1 MTGEVPLV
9 SVVIPSYNHAHL
21 IARAIAS
28 VLAQSWSQLE
38 ILVIDNHS
46 SDKTD
51 QVVAGFADT
60 RVRMLKVHNGG
71 VIAISRNLGISAAR
85 GEWVAFLDSDDWWH
99 PEKLKRCAQHFG
111 EADFIYHRLRIVTQ
125 GRRSLLPRHVGSWP
139 LRTPVFQYLL
149 TDGNPV
155 ATSSVVVRRAIM
167 EQIGGFDERREII
180 AAEDYDAWIR
190 IASLTDRFL
199 FVRECLGYYLF
210 SRHSASRK
218 DMSLPMR
225 EVYAVHAHRLPG
237 HTQKRMEA
245 NAAYAAGRYAWSQ
258 GDFVKA
264 KMELSRALSW
274 GRVGLRMRSLV
285 TLSMLSFQRG
295 YRTVKRKVDPQR

>member
-21 IARAIAS
+21 ISRAIAS
-28 VLAQSWSQLE
+28 VLAQSWSQVE

-46 SDKTD
+46 SDNTD

-60 RVRMLKVHNGG
+60 RIRMLKVHNGG

-85 GEWVAFLDSDDWWH
+85 GEWIAFLDSDDWWH
-99 PEKLKRCAQHFG
+99 PKKLERCAQHF
-111 EADFIYHRLRIVTQ
+111 EEVDFIYHRLRLVTQ
-125 GRRSLLPRHVGSWP
+125 GRRSLLPKHIGGWP
-139 LRTPVFQYLL
+139 VRPPVFQHLL

-155 ATSSVVVRRAIM
+155 ATSSVVVRRAIL

-190 IASLTDRFL
+190 MASLTDRFL
-199 FVRECLGYYLF
+199 FVRESLGYYLF
-210 SRHSASRK
+210 SMHSASRK

-225 EVYAVHAHRLPG
+225 QVYAVHAHRLPAQA
-237 HTQKRMEA
+237 QKRMEA

-258 GDFVKA
+258 DDFVKA
-264 KMELSRALSW
+264 KMELSRALIW
-274 GRVGLRMRSLV
+274 GRLGLRIRSLV
-285 TLSMLSFQRG
+285 TLSMLLFQRG
-295 YRTVKRKVDPQR
+295 YQSVKRKMDPQK